1 MSPFKIEK
9 KDVFPFLRKLIATI
23 IGAINART
31 PKAGF
36 GISIEDKPDGEEIS
50 VNVSE
55 LSDALSGSSGGAIGS
70 GTPVDIY
77 GAFNGAPATYHLLE
91 SSAPTP
97 IP

>member
-9 KDVFPFLRKLIATI
+9 KDVFPFLRKLVSTI

-31 PKAGF
+31 PKEGF

-55 LSDALSGSSGGAIGS
+55 LADALSASSGGAISS
-70 GTPVDIY
+70 GTPVNVY
-77 GAFNGAPATYHLLE
+77 GAFNGAPATFHLLQ